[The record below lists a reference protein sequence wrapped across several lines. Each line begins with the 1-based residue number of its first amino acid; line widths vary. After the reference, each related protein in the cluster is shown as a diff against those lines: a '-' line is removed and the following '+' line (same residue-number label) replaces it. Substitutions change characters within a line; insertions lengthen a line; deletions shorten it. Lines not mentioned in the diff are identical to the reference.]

1 MSNESGRIVNG
12 YFYTFLIVARDETY
26 LSAGRLTSIPSFA
39 ATVVAIIAA
48 IATRYIR
55 RLKPVLIMGFAIQTL
70 AYGLMIRF
78 RQSSNSQAEVII
90 VQILKGFGIG
100 MISFPAQAVI
110 QSATAHEHLAA
121 VTATYL
127 IIFYLTVSHQWS
139 GGATARTRLMDP
151 GWYRYSYWWSY
162 LDQHCARQN

>member
-1 MSNESGRIVNG
+1 MIPFHLLKKRDVIGCVLIAVFHPMSGRVVNG
-12 YFYTFLIVARDETY
+12 YFNTFLIVARNETY
-26 LSAGRLTSIPSFA
+26 LSASRLGAIPSFA
-39 ATVVAIIAA
+39 ATIVAVIAA

-55 RLKPVLIMGFAIQTL
+55 RLKPVLIFGFTVQTL

-78 RQSSNSQAEVII
+78 RQSTNSQAEVII

-110 QSATAHEHLAA
+110 QSACAHEHLAA

-127 IIFYLTVSHQWS
+127 IIFYLTVSNS
-139 GGATARTRLMDP
+139 KRPVCISAG
-151 GWYRYSYWWSY
+151 
-162 LDQHCARQN
+162 N

>member
-1 MSNESGRIVNG
+1 MIPFVLLKKRDVIGCVLIAIFHPMSGRVVNG

-39 ATVVAIIAA
+39 ATVVAIIAS

-55 RLKPVLIMGFAIQTL
+55 RLKPVIIMGFAIQTL

-78 RQSSNSQAEVII
+78 RQSTNSQAEVII

-100 MISFPAQAVI
+100 MISFPTQAVI
-110 QSATAHEHLAA
+110 QSACAHEHLAA

-127 IIFYLTVSHQWS
+127 IIFYLTVSLLS
-139 GGATARTRLMDP
+139 GRVDTPD
-151 GWYRYSYWWSY
+151 SE
-162 LDQHCARQN
+162 C